1 VPAVDYPTGEETSPS
16 LAALV
21 ATVDIAEYPW
31 RGQTSP
37 DGSMTV
43 VVTDLEGSTGMLERL
58 GEERC
63 LEVIRDHNRLV
74 RERVSAHDGVVL
86 KSRGDGFM
94 LIFASAS
101 AALASALE
109 LQEVFSVYS
118 ARLAEEPL
126 RVRIGL
132 HTGNVF
138 QERND
143 FLGKTVVV
151 AARITGRARRRSAG
165 FWRVEG
171 LHRARRGM
179 VFRPAFRSQPPR
191 PDLAPAGTPRLL
203 EGREPVAAVE
213 APARITRRRMCA
225 VRDLDT
231 LQPAVILRRCGA
243 KGSIRRQDGRRQRE
257 LHHFIQK

>member
-1 VPAVDYPTGEETSPS
+1 MDVGCELRENASIVHAVDYPTSEETSPT

-21 ATVDIAEYPW
+21 ATVDIAEYPF

-43 VVTDLEGSTGMLERL
+43 VFTDLEGSTGMLERL
-58 GEERC
+58 GEERW

-74 RERVSAHDGVVL
+74 RERVRAHAGVVV
-86 KSRGDGFM
+86 KSQGDGFM

-118 ARLAEEPL
+118 AQLAEEPL

-151 AARITGRARRRSAG
+151 AARITGRARGGEVLVSGALKDYTEHVAEWSFGPPSDLNLRGLTSPQRVHPVY
-165 FWRVEG
+165 WRAES
-171 LHRARRGM
+171 H
-179 VFRPAFRSQPPR
+179 
-191 PDLAPAGTPRLL
+191 
-203 EGREPVAAVE
+203 
-213 APARITRRRMCA
+213 
-225 VRDLDT
+225 
-231 LQPAVILRRCGA
+231 
-243 KGSIRRQDGRRQRE
+243 
-257 LHHFIQK
+257 